1 MLEGGAFIFGVSEE
15 IDVGGWGSE
24 AVVGRR
30 CATSGVGVHLGLVG
44 GLVGGEVL
52 LALVL
57 KAGVL
62 ADEVQID
69 GFGGTATVLGNDEL
83 G

>member
-30 CATSGVGVHLGLVG
+30 CATSSVGVHLRLIG

-57 KAGVL
+57 KPGVL

-69 GFGGTATVLGNDEL
+69 GFGGTAAVFGNDEF